1 MLKPKL
7 QYFVHLMWRND
18 SFEKTLM
25 LGKIEGGRRRG
36 QQRMRWLDGI
46 TDSMDVSLSE
56 LRELVMDGDAWRAA
70 IHGVLK
76 SQTWLS
82 NWTELNWLLLKWPF
96 CNEILVI
103 VDGSFAC
110 FDFNIICY
118 VLAYHVLLFS
128 HLVVSRSLH
137 TRLLCPPLSPGV
149 CSDSYPLSGWYYL
162 TISFSVAPFCFWL
175 QSFSTSGSFPMRLL
189 FASGGQSIEASIL
202 ATVFAMN
209 EWIFRVD
216 IL

>member
-1 MLKPKL
+1 M
-7 QYFVHLMWRND
+7 
-18 SFEKTLM
+18 
-25 LGKIEGGRRRG
+25 
-36 QQRMRWLDGI
+36 
-46 TDSMDVSLSE
+46 SLSK
-56 LRELVMDGDAWRAA
+56 LRELVMDREGWHAV
-70 IHGVLK
+70 IHGVAK
-76 SQTWLS
+76 SQTQLS

-162 TISFSVAPFCFWL
+162 TISSSATPSPFALDLSQHQGLFQWVRSSHQVAQVLEL
-175 QSFSTSGSFPMRLL
+175 QLQPPSF
-189 FASGGQSIEASIL
+189 Q
-202 ATVFAMN
+202 
-209 EWIFRVD
+209 WIFR
-216 IL
+216 IYFF